1 MKQIE
6 PSKTNKKSAIV
17 SLGTRISLSSD
28 NVRSV
33 DLKFMR
39 EYLLN
44 VLGREQVDYISK
56 RTKKEAGLDYFKD
69 TTETDFNDYD
79 EIYIYNASFNPFGG
93 LFKDEALDTFEKL
106 YTFNGDVIYFII
118 DPKLAPMDFAGFLRA
133 RNKKGD
139 YIFGTDVKVRDFK
152 RHIDPEIVEGW
163 TEKVWKRMK
172 IAFDGQDYEK
182 YCKMWNSSSP
192 KIKGTYKWL
201 NEDAEWFNMWIAEY
215 YAINERLELKLKDY
229 EKVADPYD
237 LVYFGNNRQNE
248 RNKVIKELY
257 DIPEFKKYCI
267 GFDPQLA
274 NTDSEK
280 YVDHDELF
288 KLIGEKCLAT
298 VVVGDNTHN
307 GNIRTARFFE
317 TMLLDVAAFIYI
329 KYDPTKS
336 YVKDE
341 FLKEFIYVS
350 SKSDLKDKINK
361 IKADKELYK
370 KIVELERKE
379 ILDQFGHYKMNL
391 QKETYN
397 KC

>member
-133 RNKKGD
+133 RNKNGD

-350 SKSDLKDKINK
+350 SKSELKDKINK
-361 IKADKELYK
+361 IKTDKELYK
-370 KIVELERKE
+370 KVVELERKE
-379 ILDQFGHYKMNL
+379 ILDQFGHY
-391 QKETYN
+391 TN
-397 KC
+397 K

>member
-192 KIKGTYKWL
+192 KINGTYKWL
-201 NEDAEWFNMWIAEY
+201 NEDTEWFNMWIAEY

-336 YVKDE
+336 YVKNE

-350 SKSDLKDKINK
+350 SKSELKEKIEK
-361 IKADKELYK
+361 IKNDKELYK

-379 ILDQFGHYKMNL
+379 ILDQFSQYK
-391 QKETYN
+391 Q
-397 KC
+397 

>member
-56 RTKKEAGLDYFKD
+56 RTKKEAELDYFKD

-163 TEKVWKRMK
+163 TDKVWKRMK

-336 YVKDE
+336 YVKNE

-350 SKSDLKDKINK
+350 SKSELKEKIEK
-361 IKADKELYK
+361 IKNDKELYK

-379 ILDQFGHYKMNL
+379 ILEQFSQYK
-391 QKETYN
+391 Q
-397 KC
+397 

>member
-56 RTKKEAGLDYFKD
+56 KTKKEAGLDYFKD
-69 TTETDFNDYD
+69 TTETDFNNYD

-152 RHIDPEIVEGW
+152 RYIDPEIVEGW

-350 SKSDLKDKINK
+350 SKSELKDKINK

-379 ILDQFGHYKMNL
+379 ILDQFGHYTSK
-391 QKETYN
+391 
-397 KC
+397 

>member
-201 NEDAEWFNMWIAEY
+201 NEDTEWFNMWIAEY

-336 YVKDE
+336 YVKNE

-350 SKSDLKDKINK
+350 SKSELKEKIEK
-361 IKADKELYK
+361 IKNDKELYK

-379 ILDQFGHYKMNL
+379 ILDQFSQYK
-391 QKETYN
+391 Q
-397 KC
+397 

>member
-152 RHIDPEIVEGW
+152 RYIDPEIVEGW

-201 NEDAEWFNMWIAEY
+201 NEDTEWFNMWIAEY

-336 YVKDE
+336 YVKNE

-350 SKSDLKDKINK
+350 SKSELKEKIEK
-361 IKADKELYK
+361 IKNDKELYK

-379 ILDQFGHYKMNL
+379 ILDQFSQYK
-391 QKETYN
+391 Q
-397 KC
+397 